1 MGIFYHVRSVA
12 LAEDLPISHS
22 EIENTDEFYTA
33 VERGYTQ
40 CFTIFL
46 ECGKSQKKKK
56 ILNIFLWLKI
66 SNS

>member
-22 EIENTDEFYTA
+22 DTQNVDEFYVA

-40 CFTIFL
+40 VSL
-46 ECGKSQKKKK
+46 S
-56 ILNIFLWLKI
+56 LKLLQH
-66 SNS
+66 S

>member
-40 CFTIFL
+40 VRLYQNFF
-46 ECGKSQKKKK
+46 
-56 ILNIFLWLKI
+56 FVF
-66 SNS
+66 